1 VKPGP
6 IIAMGILLALGVW
19 LVLQPTLERGR
30 SDLTLN
36 VGAAQIRLKRID
48 DEGPRRY
55 RVIAP
60 PSMRGQEIDA
70 DGLDAFLAARIESW
84 NERPALE
91 RRLLGFFNITRW
103 SVFGFVVVGLVGQGA
118 FFGRMLVQ
126 WVISERSRVS
136 TVPDVFWWMSF
147 VGGVCLF
154 IYFVWRTD
162 IVGVIGQ
169 STGVVVYARNLRLI
183 HKERQR
189 AAADPAPA

>member
-6 IIAMGILLALGVW
+6 VISMLILLALGVW
-19 LVLQPTLERGR
+19 LVLQPSLERGR
-30 SDLTLN
+30 SDLTLR
-36 VGAAQIRLKRID
+36 VGAAEIRLERIGD
-48 DEGPRRY
+48 APGARY
-55 RVIAP
+55 RAVSPAGL
-60 PSMRGQEIDA
+60 SGEEIDA
-70 DGLDAFLAARIESW
+70 DALDAFIATRLASW
-84 NERPALE
+84 NERPSLE

-103 SVFGFVVVGLVGQGA
+103 SVFGFVVVGLIGQGA

-136 TVPDVFWWMSF
+136 TVPEAFWWMSF

-183 HKERQR
+183 HKQR
-189 AAADPAPA
+189 RHDGAAPQSP